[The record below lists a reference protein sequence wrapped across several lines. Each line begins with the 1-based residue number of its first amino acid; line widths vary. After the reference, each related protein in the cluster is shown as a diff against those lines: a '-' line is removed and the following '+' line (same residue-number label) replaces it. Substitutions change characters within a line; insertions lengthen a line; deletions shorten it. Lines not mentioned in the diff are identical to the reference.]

1 MRPLRQPAEEKQL
14 NNRTTIKKIKGAGF
28 ITCLFLCSITTWA
41 QSTHDWIPN
50 ESLSRAYE
58 LAFNLQV
65 QEARALLTEVK
76 TPEQIYVASLTDV
89 LELLVTEDDVKF
101 EKYED
106 AYDQRLAVLEQLKP
120 ATAASLFAL
129 AELRLQWAFTYLKFG
144 HELDAAWNIRQ
155 AYLTV
160 QECKKKYPEFIP
172 IQKSSGM
179 LEIML
184 GSVPEKYQWIIG
196 LLNMQGSID
205 KGLFELELVR
215 SKSPSL
221 NFETTLVYY
230 LFQGFVLQQTEQA
243 LRGLET
249 ELLSHTNNRLALFL
263 GASLAIKNSNSER
276 ALALLKKVN
285 THTAGVPIVYAGY
298 QQGEVYL
305 HKGEYDSS
313 IMMYT
318 RFLDRYRGR
327 NYVKDAHY
335 KIGICYWLSGKSEEA
350 KKAFERAKIEGKET
364 TEADKYAARSL
375 AEATYPNVKLSK
387 LRYAT
392 DGGYY
397 EEAHAIIST
406 ITQHDLSST
415 KEKIELTYRKA
426 RLAHKIGSLQ
436 EAEKYYQETVTQQG
450 EELWYFAPNACLQ
463 LGYLVLEKNKI
474 EPARQYFEKAL
485 SYKKHEYKNSI
496 DSKAKSALAQLKKK

>member
-14 NNRTTIKKIKGAGF
+14 NNTTTIKKIKGAGF
-28 ITCLFLCSITTWA
+28 ITCLFLCSVTWA
-41 QSTHDWIPN
+41 QSTHDWIQHK
-50 ESLSRAYE
+50 SLSNAYK

-65 QEARALLTEVK
+65 QEARALLNEIK
-76 TPEQIYVASLTDV
+76 TPEQLYVASIADV
-89 LELLVTEDDVKF
+89 LELLVTEDEVKF

-106 AYDQRLAVLEQLKP
+106 AYDQRLDALEQLKP

-155 AYLTV
+155 AYLAV

-184 GSVPEKYQWIIG
+184 GSVPEKYQWIMG

-205 KGLFELELVR
+205 KGLAELEQVR
-215 SKSPSL
+215 SKSPTL
-221 NFETTLVYY
+221 YFETTLVYY
-230 LFQGFVLQQTEQA
+230 LFQGFVLQHTEQA
-243 LRGLET
+243 LQGLEK
-249 ELLSHTNNRLALFL
+249 ELLSQTDNRLALFL
-263 GASLAIKNSNSER
+263 GASLAIKNSNSEQ
-276 ALALLKKVN
+276 ALTLLKKVN
-285 THTAGVPIVYAGY
+285 THTPGVPIVYAGY

-313 IMMYT
+313 ILMYT
-318 RFLDRYRGR
+318 KFLDKYRGR

-335 KIGICYWLSGKSEEA
+335 KIGICYWLSGKPEKA
-350 KKAFERAKIEGKET
+350 KKAFERARIEGKET

-375 AEATYPNVKLSK
+375 AEQVYPHVKLSK

-397 EEAHAIIST
+397 EKANTILST
-406 ITQHDLSST
+406 ITSDDLGSS

-426 RLAHKIGSLQ
+426 RLAHKTNSLQ
-436 EAEKYYQETVTQQG
+436 EAEKYYQETIAQQG

-463 LGYLVLEKNKI
+463 LGYLVLERNNI
-474 EPARQYFEKAL
+474 GQARQYFEKAL
-485 SYKKHEYKNSI
+485 RYKKHEYKNSI
-496 DSKAKSALAQLKKK
+496 DSKAKSALAQVKKK